1 MHNVVS
7 STVEKLLQLVPTNE
21 SDTEFP
27 SLQSTVQRS
36 QPRVHS
42 LYHAISPPS
51 HQPDRSSSGPAATGN
66 STLTGQRGNRRL
78 QGPTHIPPAVDRN
91 QQLKNL
97 TGNEFGGGLRVTPQ
111 QRVQQNPYQQNHQSK
126 AYGQTNLGKGTAPG
140 NQRRAGGGTNTAGGH
155 GDNVPLHGHGQQ
167 KPPQVQ
173 GGFYQ
178 LGGTAVN
185 SMPALSAALE
195 PNSYFYHQALQPPQ
209 QRGAT
214 TTNNMQQ
221 QALHHQYQL
230 PPQSHSH
237 SKFQPQSHSQ
247 AQAQAQYRA
256 QQQHQQQQQA
266 QRMGTGNGMYGYSG
280 LRPNDPLLAS
290 WMNSSSRQS
299 DFSNN
304 TNAKNGQ
311 FYPTLQQPGQHQ
323 NWPTVMDG
331 GGKTANLQ
339 QYHQQQQQNPNPL
352 PYGGSGGYPLQAP
365 VSNSLLGGQGDQSRK
380 SDWSMYSVA
389 GSSSSGGG
397 GNERGNMDAIS
408 SLLLQPERA
417 MTSSSSSSM
426 SSSDFGRYGHVQSEP
441 SLSKLQTTN
450 AHHRGHNSGGAAP
463 GNKVDPHG
471 RKTGVNSGS
480 SGAAATQSGK
490 GSGGSEVKGDGGSK
504 KLIIL
509 RGLPGSGKTT
519 LARYVY
525 KYTQLDV
532 HVCTC
537 ACTYSIRPKGKIM

>member
-42 LYHAISPPS
+42 LYQAISPPS

-185 SMPALSAALE
+185 SMPALSAALSLTRTFITRRYSHL
-195 PNSYFYHQALQPPQ
+195 NSVVLLLLITCSNKHYIISINSRPSPILIPSSNLSPIPRF
-209 QRGAT
+209 
-214 TTNNMQQ
+214 
-221 QALHHQYQL
+221 
-230 PPQSHSH
+230 
-237 SKFQPQSHSQ
+237 K
-247 AQAQAQYRA
+247 
-256 QQQHQQQQQA
+256 
-266 QRMGTGNGMYGYSG
+266 
-280 LRPNDPLLAS
+280 LRLNIEH
-290 WMNSSSRQS
+290 N
-299 DFSNN
+299 SNN
-304 TNAKNGQ
+304 NNNNRLREWELEMECMD
-311 FYPTLQQPGQHQ
+311 TL
-323 NWPTVMDG
+323 D
-331 GGKTANLQ
+331 
-339 QYHQQQQQNPNPL
+339 
-352 PYGGSGGYPLQAP
+352 
-365 VSNSLLGGQGDQSRK
+365 
-380 SDWSMYSVA
+380 
-389 GSSSSGGG
+389 
-397 GNERGNMDAIS
+397 
-408 SLLLQPERA
+408 
-417 MTSSSSSSM
+417 
-426 SSSDFGRYGHVQSEP
+426 
-441 SLSKLQTTN
+441 
-450 AHHRGHNSGGAAP
+450 
-463 GNKVDPHG
+463 
-471 RKTGVNSGS
+471 
-480 SGAAATQSGK
+480 
-490 GSGGSEVKGDGGSK
+490 
-504 KLIIL
+504 
-509 RGLPGSGKTT
+509 
-519 LARYVY
+519 
-525 KYTQLDV
+525 
-532 HVCTC
+532 
-537 ACTYSIRPKGKIM
+537 

>member
-42 LYHAISPPS
+42 LYQAISPPS

-111 QRVQQNPYQQNHQSK
+111 QRVQQNPYQQSHQSK

-167 KPPQVQ
+167 KAPQVQ

-178 LGGTAVN
+178 LGGTVVN

-247 AQAQAQYRA
+247 VQAQAQYRA
-256 QQQHQQQQQA
+256 QQQQQQQA

-323 NWPTVMDG
+323 NWATVMDG

-365 VSNSLLGGQGDQSRK
+365 VSNSLLGGQSDQSRK

-389 GSSSSGGG
+389 PGSSSSGS

-408 SLLLQPERA
+408 ALLLQPERA
-417 MTSSSSSSM
+417 MTSSSSM

-463 GNKVDPHG
+463 GNKVDPHS

-480 SGAAATQSGK
+480 SGGAATQSGK

-519 LARYVY
+519 LARYMY
-525 KYTQLDV
+525 M
-532 HVCTC
+532 C
-537 ACTYSIRPKGKIM
+537 I